1 MVRVEEILEFWFG
14 AADSTDRQKVWFAPD
29 PAFDQACT
37 AAFLA
42 DQERAASGQL
52 DDWMD
57 APSSALALI
66 LLLDQFPRNMFRG
79 TARAFETDAK
89 ARAAAKDALARQFD
103 SALTPIRRV
112 FMYMPL
118 EHSENLDDQHESLR
132 LFRKLGSEDAALA
145 GFVPYAERH
154 LEVIA
159 RFGRFPHRNA
169 VLGRVSTPPEA
180 EFLSSG
186 GPHF

>member
-1 MVRVEEILEFWFG
+1 MGRVEEILEFWFG
-14 AADSTDRQKVWFAPD
+14 AADGTDRQKVWFAPD

-37 AAFLA
+37 TAFLA
-42 DQERAASGQL
+42 DHERAASGEW

-66 LLLDQFPRNMFRG
+66 LLLDQFPRNIFRG
-79 TARAFETDAK
+79 TARAFSTDAK
-89 ARAAAKDALARQFD
+89 AQAVAKDARARQFD
-103 SALTPIRRV
+103 RSLTPIRRV

-132 LFRKLGSEDAALA
+132 LFRELAGEDTALA

-169 VLGRVSTPPEA
+169 VLGRVSTPAEA

-186 GPHF
+186 DSQF

>member
-1 MVRVEEILEFWFG
+1 MRRIEEILEFWFG
-14 AADSTDRQKVWFAPD
+14 SADGTDRQKVWFAPD

-37 AAFLA
+37 TAFLA
-42 DQERAASGQL
+42 DHEHAAGGEL
-52 DDWMD
+52 DGWMD
-57 APSSALALI
+57 VPSGALALI

-79 TARAFETDAK
+79 TARAFATDVK
-89 ARAAAKDALARQFD
+89 AQAAAKDALARQFD
-103 SALTPIRRV
+103 RSLMPIRRV

-132 LFRKLGSEDAALA
+132 LFRELACEDPALT
-145 GFVPYAERH
+145 GFVSYAERH

-180 EFLSSG
+180 EFLSG
-186 GPHF
+186 GGSSF